1 MSTVSVRVRPAYGRA
16 MSLMDPVVMTI
27 DGRERTLRDY
37 QGKVL
42 LVVNVASKCGLTPQ
56 YTGLEA
62 LHEKYGP
69 RGLVVMGFPA
79 NEFGA
84 QEPGTDA
91 EIKSFCETKFDVSF
105 PLYSKIVVKGEG
117 QHPLYQ
123 ALTEARP
130 EAAKAPGTNF
140 RERLIGYGINPGA
153 AHEILWNFEKFLVD
167 RSGHVVAR
175 FAPDMTPDD
184 PQITAA
190 IEKAL

>member
-1 MSTVSVRVRPAYGRA
+1 MDIENIPLKTVDGAPA
-16 MSLMDPVVMTI
+16 SLADHA
-27 DGRERTLRDY
+27 
-37 QGKVL
+37 GKVRL
-42 LVVNVASKCGLTPQ
+42 IVNVASRCGLTPQ
-56 YTGLEA
+56 YTALEATYRKYRDQGLEVLA
-62 LHEKYGP
+62 
-69 RGLVVMGFPA
+69 FPA

-91 EIKSFCETKFDVSF
+91 EIKSFCETKFDVTF

-123 ALTEARP
+123 ALTAAQP

-140 RERLIGYGINPGA
+140 RERLIGYGINPGEPQ
-153 AHEILWNFEKFLVD
+153 EILWNFEKFLMD
-167 RSGHVVAR
+167 RSGNVVAR